1 MAAKDYSDTWFAV
14 DGNNLLFPDVCMGD
28 KKATNFTSRLQA
40 LNRIWNPERIIVAF
54 DPVDGS
60 SFRREIFP
68 EYKQKPNGKKR
79 DRPEGLD
86 DALKAARQAC
96 WDECV
101 DCVSVP
107 GFEADDVIATVVA
120 GAVSIGRRCVIFSSD
135 KDLRQCLVAGSVSQ
149 CTSLKLSRGDLETK
163 WMTAEKTLAEFGVSP
178 EQWIDYQSMVG
189 DTSDNYKGVVGIG
202 DVGAT
207 KLLSRYGTLDHL
219 IQRETGNK
227 WASKEALKVIA
238 AHESGTLDVMRTLAT
253 LRSDV
258 PISEALLELEVA
270 S

>member
-1 MAAKDYSDTWFAV
+1 MPAKDYSDTWFAV

-28 KKATNFTSRLQA
+28 KTATNFTNRLQA
-40 LNRIWNPERIIVAF
+40 LNRVWNPQRIVVAF
-54 DPVDGS
+54 DPDDGS
-60 SFRREIFP
+60 SFRRDIFP
-68 EYKQKPNGKKR
+68 AYKQKPSGKKR

-86 DALKAARQAC
+86 DALKAAQQAC

-120 GAVSIGRRCVIFSSD
+120 GALSIGRRCAIFSSD

-149 CTSLKLSRGDLETK
+149 CISLRLSRGDLETK
-163 WMTAEKTLAEFGVSP
+163 WMTAADVLAEFKVRP
-178 EQWIDYQSMVG
+178 NQWIDYQSMVG
-189 DTSDNYKGVVGIG
+189 DTSDNYTGVAGIG
-202 DVGAT
+202 KVGAV
-207 KLLSRYGTLDHL
+207 KLLNRYETLDQL
-219 IQRETGNK
+219 IERETGNK

-238 AHESGTLDVMRTLAT
+238 THESGTLDLMRTLAT